1 MAEFNFEEF
10 AKEWDEAHLEKDL
23 GPSARTARCETCL
36 SKAEEALADKDSRQ
50 AAGQEL
56 NLSCLC
62 KSELAPGQIS
72 SAESLHSASAIP
84 SFRTVGA
91 SMDDCVVSAKCRVPY
106 SSADLLHNGSRLE
119 KRETPSKFGE
129 SHPQEISCKAGFSD
143 SASAIPSLRTVGAS
157 YGDCVVSANC
167 SVPYSSTDLL
177 HNDSRL
183 ENREAPTKLGES
195 HFQKSIS
202 KAGFSDFAS
211 NSQRESTSRNNPP
224 SFASTSGKVIVAD
237 SLAVTSPAQDEVPES
252 FIKDLMRAWMD
263 QIMQSRCSES
273 SKVRDL
279 NLIPGLPESLK
290 VLRTFTLPL
299 VLQLVQEWD
308 PYLGEIRKVLK
319 ANAGSADNP
328 LPRFF
333 MQNGILCKKYML
345 KNSQREKHV
354 TSLPNMLL
362 AGTIHLLQTNSN
374 HPTFTALERDFE
386 NRFHNRNACRMMK
399 SYVKAL
405 ASCRKVCC

>member
-1 MAEFNFEEF
+1 MLSNENMSHRIQSKNMCVLGDSLLQET
-10 AKEWDEAHLEKDL
+10 EAMMCLFVTPSMHLCRSVLSWRKLENNA
-23 GPSARTARCETCL
+23 PS
-36 SKAEEALADKDSRQ
+36 
-50 AAGQEL
+50 
-56 NLSCLC
+56 
-62 KSELAPGQIS
+62 
-72 SAESLHSASAIP
+72 SLHYYCYGTAIECVASAI
-84 SFRTVGA
+84 S
-91 SMDDCVVSAKCRVPY
+91 SVPL
-106 SSADLLHNGSRLE
+106 SSTDLLFFDSRLE
-119 KRETPSKFGE
+119 NREASTKFGE
-129 SHPQEISCKAGFSD
+129 SHPQKINSKAGFSD

-157 YGDCVVSANC
+157 NGECVAPAIN
-167 SVPYSSTDLL
+167 SVPLSSSDLL
-177 HNDSRL
+177 FFDSRL

-211 NSQRESTSRNNPP
+211 NTQRESTSRNNPP

-333 MQNGILCKKYML
+333 MQNEILCKKYML
-345 KNSQREKHV
+345 KNSPKYYY
-354 TSLPNMLL
+354 L
-362 AGTIHLLQTNSN
+362 
-374 HPTFTALERDFE
+374 
-386 NRFHNRNACRMMK
+386 
-399 SYVKAL
+399 
-405 ASCRKVCC
+405 SCLYRSD